1 MRTFLDGWLLVN
13 GTVLEYIILKEGW
26 KWLKVRHTST
36 LTRTV
41 RCCAHYRAIS
51 PSADNEWEVL
61 ESLSID
67 ESQYIYKRY
76 GSPYTSALLFT
87 HATATFTFYVTTN
100 LTQFQGDESDG
111 KNNNNKNSDP
121 PAQRHELCELL
132 CQVGHLFRTFFCKL
146 PRGQGRS
153 CSHPKTC
160 KVNVFCV
167 ITAFNRIQTKSSPIS
182 KSNLA
187 LQYVLNCVSSKEF
200 RPQTNRESTTQ
211 HHIIE

>member
-1 MRTFLDGWLLVN
+1 MVGCWLT
-13 GTVLEYIILKEGW
+13 GQCSSTSSWKKGESDW
-26 KWLKVRHTST
+26 KWDTHQHLCVQ
-36 LTRTV
+36 
-41 RCCAHYRAIS
+41 CAYCAHYRAIS

-182 KSNLA
+182 KSP
-187 LQYVLNCVSSKEF
+187 YSMC
-200 RPQTNRESTTQ
+200 
-211 HHIIE
+211 